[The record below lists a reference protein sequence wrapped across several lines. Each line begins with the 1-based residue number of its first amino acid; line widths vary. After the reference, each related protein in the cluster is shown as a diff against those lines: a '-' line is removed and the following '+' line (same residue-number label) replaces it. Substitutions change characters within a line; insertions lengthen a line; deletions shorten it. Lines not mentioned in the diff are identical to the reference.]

1 MQPIFTMQYGEF
13 AVADYLSK
21 KIKGTSVFIP
31 ASAQEKGIDLLLY
44 RYDNGCNKANTIQV
58 KMSRTYYNDKEDSGY
73 PFYLWFNRFPVQQ
86 NANWYILVGIY
97 AKHSDDVKNA
107 GAKST
112 KWDTIMLAFTNKE
125 MLQFMSEVKQRR
137 DPTKDD
143 KMFGFGF
150 DSSKAIFQTRGCP
163 ENRDM
168 SRYLIE
174 KRIDEIET
182 RLAELDELMA
192 DPSVATDVKRLM
204 EINAEHEDLDTE
216 LLELMEE
223 WENLCD

>member
-21 KIKGTSVFIP
+21 KIKNVSVFIP

-44 RYDNGCNKANTIQV
+44 QHDHGCNKLNTIQV
-58 KMSRTYYNDKEDSGY
+58 KMSRTYYSEKADSAY
-73 PFYLWFNRFPVQQ
+73 PYYLWFNRFVIQQ

-97 AKHSDDVKNA
+97 SKRPDDELNARAKGTS
-107 GAKST
+107 
-112 KWDTIMLAFTNKE
+112 WDTIMLALTNKE
-125 MLQFMSEVKQRR
+125 MALFMSEVKQKK

-150 DSSKAIFQTRGCP
+150 DDSKTIYQTRGYA

-168 SRYLIE
+168 SQYLIE
-174 KRIDEIET
+174 NRLEEISHSF
-182 RLAELDELMA
+182 L
-192 DPSVATDVKRLM
+192 
-204 EINAEHEDLDTE
+204 
-216 LLELMEE
+216 
-223 WENLCD
+223 

>member
-21 KIKGTSVFIP
+21 KIKGTSILIP
-31 ASAQEKGIDLLLY
+31 ASAQDKGIDLVLY
-44 RYDNGCNKANTIQV
+44 RYDNGGNKANTIQV

-174 KRIDEIET
+174 KRIDEIT
-182 RLAELDELMA
+182 H
-192 DPSVATDVKRLM
+192 SF
-204 EINAEHEDLDTE
+204 I
-216 LLELMEE
+216 
-223 WENLCD
+223 